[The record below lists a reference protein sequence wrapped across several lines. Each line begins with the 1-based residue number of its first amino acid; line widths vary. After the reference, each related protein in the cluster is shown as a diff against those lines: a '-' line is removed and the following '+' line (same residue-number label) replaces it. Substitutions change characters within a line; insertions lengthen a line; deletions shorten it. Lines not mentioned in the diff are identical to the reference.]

1 MDILQTLL
9 GKTSWLSVFRDAAQ
23 FLIVLCFFALVWQRL
38 VGSQAERLLKG
49 VVILASVCIC
59 SYALGFSLI
68 TSLVQKL
75 MPFAF
80 LIGVIVFQPEIRRSL
95 AYLGSARPFRFD
107 TASLGAERER
117 QEHDIEQIIVA
128 VKELS
133 RNRFGALI
141 VIDSAEGERDYLS
154 PGTHI
159 NADISSNLILSI
171 FYPKSPLH
179 DGALVIKRNK
189 ILAAGVILPMTDDPK
204 LSYKYGTRHRAA
216 IGLSEIYDGLCLVV
230 SEESGSI
237 SAASRGKLIRY
248 SGADL
253 LQEAITEI
261 YQRKSSDHKLRLIA
275 SWFKKQPQKKH
286 SATITDGIIATLQSP
301 TPEESRIDQAPQAE
315 GIQQ

>member
-1 MDILQTLL
+1 MDILQTVL
-9 GKTSWLSVFRDAAQ
+9 GRASWLSVFRDAAQ
-23 FLIVLCFFALVWQRL
+23 FLIVFYFVALVWQRL

-49 VVILASVCIC
+49 VLILACVCIV

-75 MPFAF
+75 IPFAF
-80 LIGVIVFQPEIRRSL
+80 LIGVIVFQPELRRGL
-95 AYLGSARPFRFD
+95 AYLGSMRPFRFD
-107 TASLGAERER
+107 PSSLGAERER
-117 QEHDIEQIIVA
+117 QERDIEQIIVA

-154 PGTHI
+154 PGTPI

-179 DGALVIKRNK
+179 DGALVIKRSK

-216 IGLSEIYDGLCLVV
+216 IGLSEIYEGLCLVV

-261 YQRKSSDHKLRLIA
+261 YQRKISDHGSGLIT
-275 SWFKKQPQKKH
+275 SWFKKQPQKRH
-286 SATITDGIIATLQSP
+286 SATVSAGIIATLQSP
-301 TPEESRIDQAPQAE
+301 TPEASGVGQAPQAE
-315 GIQQ
+315 GIQP